1 MARSRGLD
9 MWLFLM
15 DSVPPGAT
23 LLCMCARRPKEAVPE
38 GLRDAVDAFLA
49 HLSLERGL
57 SPHTASAYETD
68 LLQFAAHCGRAG
80 KSAWTS
86 VERGEVDG
94 FIRLLDKRGS
104 TPATLARKL
113 SAVRALAGHLVRSGL
128 RRDDFCEL
136 AKGPRLHR
144 KLPGMLSPEEAARL
158 VTAPDTST
166 PQGLRDR
173 AMLELMYGSGLRVS
187 ELCNVELQALD
198 ADEALVRVRGKG
210 SKDRVVPVGETALT
224 ALRAYLKA
232 GRPKLVGPRTGSA
245 IFLSARGVA
254 LSRKTFWVGVKA
266 AARRAGI
273 DKPVKPHLLRH
284 AFATHLLGGGADLR
298 SIQEMLGHA
307 DIATTQIYTAVDKGK
322 LSESHRR
329 FHPRGRRS

>member
-1 MARSRGLD
+1 
-9 MWLFLM
+9 M
-15 DSVPPGAT
+15 DSVPSGAT
-23 LLCMCARRPKEAVPE
+23 LVCMCPRHPSESVPE
-38 GLRDAVDAFLA
+38 GLREAIDAFLA

-68 LLQFAAHCGRAG
+68 LLQFATHCTRAG
-80 KSAWTS
+80 KTLWSA
-86 VERGEVDG
+86 VGRGEVDA

-104 TPATLARKL
+104 SPATLSRKL
-113 SAVRALAGHLVRSGL
+113 SAVRALAGHLVRSGF

-136 AKGPRLHR
+136 AKSPRIRR
-144 KLPGMLSPEEAARL
+144 KLPGMLSPEEAVRL
-158 VTAPDTST
+158 VVAPDTST

-187 ELCNVELQALD
+187 ELCNLELQALD
-198 ADEALVRVRGKG
+198 TDEAIVRVRGKG
-210 SKDRVVPVGETALT
+210 SKDRVVPVGEATLVALS
-224 ALRAYLKA
+224 AYLKA
-232 GRPKLVGPRTGSA
+232 GRPKLVRPKTGSA
-245 IFLSARGVA
+245 IFLSARGEA

-307 DIATTQIYTAVDKGK
+307 DIATTQIYTSVEKAK
-322 LSESHRR
+322 LSDSHRK
-329 FHPRGRRS
+329 FHPRGKRQA